1 MARPINQGRGA
12 HVTEYAEDSTVSWYD
27 ITIAGKQFNIASRRG
42 ETHIRNVERMVEET
56 ISELSDRMQGQNSL
70 NGALLAALNLAD
82 RLVTLEAEAENAP
95 VQFDQQLR
103 VMVTR
108 LMSVIPE
115 DNRVMGT
122 TNKEGTTAVLD

>member
-1 MARPINQGRGA
+1 MAGSTQGRGA